1 MQVINKGISEDQITL
16 DKLAVAY
23 NRKFSTSETAMAILR
38 EVLQSRRGA
47 GHACCT
53 ADAPC
58 AACSEAHLSKIV
70 AKIEQGQPVS
80 FVLPAF
86 PGKSPNLG
94 KVLGILPDMA
104 ERRALQFLQQLAE
117 RIGRIYEPG
126 ANIILASDGRVF
138 SDVVGMRDED
148 VSAYRDELR
157 AMIAE
162 MGLDRISTFNLEEL
176 YAEASFD
183 EMRAQMMDTFGPSIE
198 TMRASVKRAAKDPA
212 ATDADRELN
221 RLYCGI
227 TRFLVED
234 ASFPGQTLSRNAIQ
248 KQARVRAYQVIQRSQ
263 AWSGLVE
270 QYFSDAVRLSIHPH
284 GCGSKK
290 LGIHFIATAKGDN
303 WMTPWHAVALETE
316 AGSFM
321 LVRRS
326 AAEAMGAR
334 LVHQGGR
341 PSHYTMIKGN

>member
-1 MQVINKGISEDQITL
+1 MQVINKEISQDQITL

-23 NRKFSTSETAMAILR
+23 NRDFSTSETAMAILR
-38 EVLQSRRGA
+38 EVLKCRRGA

-58 AACSEAHLSKIV
+58 SACNDAHLSKIV

-126 ANIILASDGRVF
+126 AHIILASDGRVF

-176 YAEASFD
+176 YEEASFD

-198 TMRASVKRAAKDPA
+198 DMRASVKRAAKDPA

-248 KQARVRAYQVIQRSQ
+248 KKARVRAYQVIQRSQ

-270 QYFSDAVRLSIHPH
+270 RYFTDAVRLSIHPH

-290 LGIHFIATAKGDN
+290 LGIHFIATANGDN

-316 AGSFM
+316 EGSFM

-341 PSHYTMIKGN
+341 PSHYTMA

>member
-1 MQVINKGISEDQITL
+1 MQVITKEISEDQITL

-23 NRKFSTSETAMAILR
+23 NRKSSTSETAMAILR
-38 EVLQSRRGA
+38 EVLQCRRGA

-58 AACSEAHLSKIV
+58 AACMDAHLSKIV

-198 TMRASVKRAAKDPA
+198 AMRASVKRAAKDPA

-270 QYFSDAVRLSIHPH
+270 QYFSEAVRLSIHPH

-290 LGIHFIATAKGDN
+290 LGIHFIATANGDN

-341 PSHYTMIKGN
+341 PSHYTMVK

>member
-1 MQVINKGISEDQITL
+1 MQVITKEISQDQIIL
-16 DKLAVAY
+16 NRLAAAY
-23 NRKFSTSETAMAILR
+23 NRVVSPLETATAILR
-38 EVLQSRRGA
+38 EVLQCRRGH
-47 GHACCT
+47 GHTGCT

-58 AACSEAHLSKIV
+58 ADCMDAHLSKIM
-70 AKIEQGQPVS
+70 AKIEQGLPVT

-94 KVLGILPDMA
+94 KVLGTLPDMA

-126 ANIILASDGRVF
+126 AHIILASDGRVF

-157 AMIAE
+157 AMISE

-176 YAEASFD
+176 YTEASFD
-183 EMRAQMMDTFGPSIE
+183 EMRSQMMDTFGPSIE
-198 TMRASVKRAAKDPA
+198 AMRASVKRAAKDPA
-212 ATDADRELN
+212 ATDDDRELH

-248 KQARVRAYQVIQRSQ
+248 KEARVRAYNVIQRSQ
-263 AWSGLVE
+263 AWSGVVE
-270 QYFSDAVRLSIHPH
+270 QYFPEAVRLSIHPH

-290 LGIHFIATAKGDN
+290 LGIHFIATANGDN

-316 AGSFM
+316 EGFM

-326 AAEAMGAR
+326 AAEEMGAR
-334 LVHQGGR
+334 IVHQSGR
-341 PSHYTMIKGN
+341 PSHYTLVKEN